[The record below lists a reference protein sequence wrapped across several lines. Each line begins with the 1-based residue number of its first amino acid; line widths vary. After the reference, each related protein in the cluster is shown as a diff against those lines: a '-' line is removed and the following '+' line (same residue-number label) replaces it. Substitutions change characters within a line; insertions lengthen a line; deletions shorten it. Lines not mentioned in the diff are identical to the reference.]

1 MDGWT
6 ENGLIDECIRHT
18 AINGLIDKCIR
29 CTAINGLIDECIRC
43 TAINGLIDLCIRCT
57 AINGLI
63 DECIRCTA
71 IVCIILSLSDLV
83 VKLVRI
89 RKRLKVVLVS
99 LIVCLVM
106 CTQVM
111 HVVIVKRN
119 INLSHTCAHTHTHI
133 THNRNLTFFLKT
145 ITMTY
150 LMTH

>member
-6 ENGLIDECIRHT
+6 ENGLIDECIRH
-18 AINGLIDKCIR
+18 
-29 CTAINGLIDECIRC
+29 TAINGLIDECIRC

-106 CTQVM
+106 CTQGM
-111 HVVIVKRN
+111 RVVIVKRN
-119 INLSHTCAHTHTHI
+119 INLSHMCTHTQTHTHI